1 MGPGLSRA
9 SPSLSPSL
17 VLSDSDAGR
26 EEDSRN
32 RSSCSDLVQC
42 RPGILLPVWEPESPS
57 LGDKVARSLVYFV
70 ALVYMFLGVS
80 IIADRFMAS
89 IEVITSQVIRILKDL
104 KLKHPDRDLEQL
116 VETANYQAL
125 VQQQKSRA
133 FYRIQ
138 ATRMMIGAGNVIRIL
153 KDLKLKH
160 PDRDLEQLVETANYQ
175 ALVQQ
180 QKSRAFY
187 RIQATR
193 MMIGAGNV
201 LKKHAADQHRRGT
214 DLEGPGGVPGADE
227 GGPDTPPCSLISFEC
242 PHYQCVENC
251 GRLALTVVC
260 HGGEGINTFY
270 VDYRTEDGSARAGS
284 DYEYREG
291 TLVFKPGE
299 ERKEIQPPRARLA
312 EPLLATVTILDD
324 DHGGIFGF
332 ALRGAARVPESAG
345 ALEVTVQRSS
355 GARGTVI
362 LPFHTQDGTA
372 KGGGV
377 DYEDARGEL
386 VFSNDETL

>member
-17 VLSDSDAGR
+17 VLSDSDAGGK
-26 EEDSRN
+26 EGSRN
-32 RSSCSDLVQC
+32 RSSCSDPVQC
-42 RPGILLPVWEPESPS
+42 RPGILLPVWEPKSPS

-138 ATRMMIGAGNVIRIL
+138 ATRMMIGAGNV
-153 KDLKLKH
+153 
-160 PDRDLEQLVETANYQ
+160 
-175 ALVQQ
+175 
-180 QKSRAFY
+180 
-187 RIQATR
+187 
-193 MMIGAGNV
+193 

-214 DLEGPGGVPGADE
+214 DLEGMGGVPGAEE
-227 GGPDTPPCSLISFEC
+227 GGPDSPPCSLISFER

-260 HGGEGINTFY
+260 HGGEGLNTFY

-291 TLVFKPGE
+291 TLSTVDKLI
-299 ERKEIQPPRARLA
+299 KKTNLA
-312 EPLLATVTILDD
+312 LVIGTHSWREQFIEAVTVRSGDLQT
-324 DHGGIFGF
+324 GRG
-332 ALRGAARVPESAG
+332 GAAWAARKPDSV
-345 ALEVTVQRSS
+345 LQIQVQM
-355 GARGTVI
+355 
-362 LPFHTQDGTA
+362 
-372 KGGGV
+372 
-377 DYEDARGEL
+377 
-386 VFSNDETL
+386 VFIEHC